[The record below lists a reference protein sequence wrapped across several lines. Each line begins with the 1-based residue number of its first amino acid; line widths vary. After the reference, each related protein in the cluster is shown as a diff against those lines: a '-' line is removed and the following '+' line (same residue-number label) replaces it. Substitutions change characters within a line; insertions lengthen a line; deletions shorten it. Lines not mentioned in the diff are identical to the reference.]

1 MSGASCCDM
10 MSQRSSFDVPDS
22 RRQSLEFGAATSG
35 PHLNVLGAFP
45 PLMSPIAE
53 TSGFGAEPP
62 SVPPST
68 VSGAMQERRASLS
81 LQFGSGSG
89 TKSEAKLQ
97 RSNTTTVRNSLQ
109 RVNSPHASRLTAPGS
124 GSSGIVK
131 RTRITKPL
139 WLKKRQTSSIDIPD
153 ATSEQE
159 W

>member
-1 MSGASCCDM
+1 M

-35 PHLNVLGAFP
+35 AHLNVLGAFP

-62 SVPPST
+62 SAPMST

-81 LQFGSGSG
+81 LQFGSGTGTG
-89 TKSEAKLQ
+89 TKSESKLQ
-97 RSNTTTVRNSLQ
+97 RSNTTTVRSSLQ
-109 RVNSPHASRLTAPGS
+109 RVNSPHASRLTAPGT
-124 GSSGIVK
+124 GTSGIVK
-131 RTRITKPL
+131 RNRITKPL